1 MNTFTF
7 TDEELLCLQVCL
19 QNAPCPYD
27 IGKKKLVSEIED
39 KIGLPPKVE
48 VEPLS
53 LPKYDLTKYGITD
66 QDTQGYY
73 PFNTSVRTLV

>member
-1 MNTFTF
+1 MSHTFTF
-7 TDEELLCLQVCL
+7 TDEELQCLQVCL

-27 IGKKKLVSEIED
+27 IGLKKLVSEIED
-39 KIGLPPKVE
+39 KIGLPIKPE

-66 QDTQGYY
+66 
-73 PFNTSVRTLV
+73 

>member
-1 MNTFTF
+1 MSNNTFTF

-27 IGKKKLVSEIED
+27 ITQKKLVSEIED
-39 KIGLPPKVE
+39 KIGKPPKVE
-48 VEPLS
+48 VEPLR

-66 QDTQGYY
+66 
-73 PFNTSVRTLV
+73 

>member
-1 MNTFTF
+1 MSNTYTF

-39 KIGLPPKVE
+39 KIGKPPKVIH
-48 VEPLS
+48 EPLS
-53 LPKYDLTKYGITD
+53 LPKYDLTKYGIHD
-66 QDTQGYY
+66 
-73 PFNTSVRTLV
+73 

>member
-1 MNTFTF
+1 MSNTFTF

-19 QNAPCPYD
+19 QNAPAPYD
-27 IGKKKLVSEIED
+27 ITLKKLVSEIED
-39 KIGLPPKVE
+39 KIGLPIKPK

-66 QDTQGYY
+66 
-73 PFNTSVRTLV
+73 